1 MDGILRSLADLINI
15 HIEPLALSACCVPE
29 QNTLFPK
36 VVLSTQKYTW
46 TLTSSQRMDA
56 ID

>member
-36 VVLSTQKYTW
+36 VLLSTQKYTW
-46 TLTSSQRMDA
+46 TPTSSQRMDA